1 MNNFTSKVSLPILF
15 IVLIFQSCAT
25 YQTKIDRKHQTPSLL
40 KNETPKHSFYLIG
53 DAGNLNETT
62 FNGLSGLKVSLQKA
76 GEGDYLI
83 FLGDNI
89 YPAGLVKKQDPLR
102 AITEQRINLQ
112 LDLAKSFKGKTI
124 FIPGNHDW
132 YNEGLDGLGREAGY
146 IKNQL
151 NDKNAFLPK
160 DGCPVAS
167 VEVSDAVQLI
177 VIDTQ
182 WYLEDWDQHPEIN
195 TRCGQIATRE
205 DFFLAVEDEI
215 NDNQGKTVILAMH
228 HPMFTNGP
236 HGSFFDAKSHLFPSG
251 SKVPLPVVG
260 SLANQVRGTG
270 GIIVQDRQSRQY
282 QNLMNRLE
290 IIVRRADK
298 IVMVSGHD
306 HNLQFINDNGLTQI
320 VSGSGSKKS
329 AVALGNNGLFASGE
343 QGFAVMDVFKNGQSD
358 VRFYAFNQTETP
370 VFQSQIF
377 QAYQAKAIKGS
388 GAFPMTVKTSVYTK
402 EETRKSEFFKS
413 VWGNHYRDIY
423 GQEITAKVALLDTL
437 FGGLKP
443 IRQGG
448 GHQTR
453 SLKLVAK
460 NDDEYTMR
468 AIKKSA
474 VQLFQTVAF
483 KDKYVIEEFKNTPAE
498 RLVLDFY
505 TASHPYAA
513 LAVTDLAEAAGVL
526 HTDPMLFY
534 VPKQAGLGDFNDVF
548 GDELYLIEKKIK
560 ADSSTGAFDGAGD
573 IESTADLF
581 DRLQKDEKYRV
592 DEKAFIRARL
602 FDMLIGDWD
611 RHGDQWRWAEIK
623 QANGDRI
630 FKPVPR
636 DRDQAFSN
644 FDGNLF
650 NALRKM
656 VGASNQFQVYD
667 EDLKNLKWMN
677 NAGIT
682 LDRTLLK
689 NSTLE
694 DWIAE
699 ANQIQQS
706 VTDASIQTAFSKLPD
721 EIKSSETDEIIR
733 KLKGRRGNLPDIAR
747 RYYGYLSSLGIIM
760 ATDKDDIF
768 DVERLNNGDTRVR
781 VYRNKGGERAD
792 LMTDKTFSKSQ
803 TKEIWLYGLD
813 DKDVF
818 NVSGKSSKNIK
829 IRMVGGQ
836 NNDSYKFENGRKV
849 TVYDYK
855 SKKNDL
861 DKKAAA
867 NVVLKDF
874 YENNTF
880 NYKKNILGSNSI
892 LPSVSFNPDDGIAIG
907 MTDVYTVKG
916 FERNPFTQQHK
927 IAAKVFFATQG
938 FAANYE
944 GTFANFVGKWNFV
957 AGAAAT
963 SDNFSQNFFGFGNET
978 PNNDDVSGI
987 DFNRVKMS
995 VLKADIGLRRNYVS
1009 GLNIDFK
1016 ALVESF
1022 EVEESNGRF
1031 ITDFGNNI
1039 PEFFDRKTFVGADAR
1054 VNFANYDNPVSPA
1067 RGMRFDLSTGFRIN
1081 TEDSDRHFTFVKPQ
1095 LEFYNSLSPDR
1106 NLVLKTFAKSQFNF
1120 NDGFEFYQGA
1130 NLGGEEGLRGY
1141 RFQRFTGKNSLVF
1154 GGDLRYSFDQVRI
1167 NFFVPLQLGV
1177 YSGYD
1182 LGRVWVKNDAS
1193 DVWHDSY
1200 GGGLWLNGADLF
1212 ATTFSLFGSDDG
1224 LRFSF
1229 GLKFDF

>member
-1 MNNFTSKVSLPILF
+1 MNNFTFKTSLLILF
-15 IVLIFQSCAT
+15 AVFIFQSCAT
-25 YQTKIDRKHQTPSLL
+25 YQAKIDKKHQSPSLL
-40 KNETPKHSFYLIG
+40 KNETYKHSFYLIG
-53 DAGNLNETT
+53 DAGNLDEKDINR
-62 FNGLSGLKVSLQKA
+62 LSGLNESLRNANQD
-76 GEGDYLI
+76 DYLI

-89 YPAGLVKKQDPLR
+89 YPSGLVKNDNPLR
-102 AITEQRINLQ
+102 LQAEQRMNLQ
-112 LDLAKSFKGKTI
+112 LVLAKSFKGKTI

-132 YNEGLDGLGREAGY
+132 YNGGVEGLDREADY

-151 NDKNAFLPK
+151 GSKNTFLPK
-160 DGCPVAS
+160 NGCPIAS
-167 VEVSDAVQLI
+167 VSVSGNIQLI
-177 VIDTQ
+177 ILDTQ
-182 WYLEDWDQHPEIN
+182 WYLEDWDRHPDIN
-195 TRCGQIATRE
+195 TQCGQITTRE
-205 DFFLAVEDEI
+205 DFFMAVEDEI
-215 NDNQGKTVILAMH
+215 NDNQGKTMILAMH
-228 HPMFTNGP
+228 HPMFTNGS
-236 HGSFFDAKSHLFPSG
+236 HGSFFDAKSHLFPAG
-251 SKVPLPVVG
+251 SKIPLPVLG

-270 GIIVQDRQSRQY
+270 GIFVQDRQSRPY

-290 IIVRRADK
+290 IIARRADK
-298 IVMVSGHD
+298 IILVSGHD
-306 HNLQFINDNGLTQI
+306 HNLQLINDKGLPQI

-329 AVALGNNGLFASGE
+329 AVAMGNNGIFASGD
-343 QGFAVMDVFKNGQSD
+343 QGFAVMNVFKNGQTD
-358 VRFYAFNQTETP
+358 IRFYAFNETEKP
-370 VFQSQIF
+370 IFQSQIF
-377 QAYQAKAIKGS
+377 PAYQAKVFKNKED
-388 GAFPMTVKTSVYTK
+388 FPKTIKTSVYTK
-402 EETRKSEFFKS
+402 EETRKSAFFKS
-413 VWGNHYRDIY
+413 VWGNHYRDLY

-453 SLKLVAK
+453 SLKLTAK
-460 NDDEYTMR
+460 NGDEYTMR
-468 AIKKSA
+468 ALKKSA

-505 TASHPYAA
+505 TASHPYVA

-534 VPKQAGLGDFNDVF
+534 VPKQAGLGDFNDAF

-560 ADSSTGAFDGAGD
+560 EDKSGEAFDGADD

-581 DRLQKDEKYRV
+581 ERLQKDEKYKV

-611 RHGDQWRWAEIK
+611 RHSDQWRWAESK

-630 FKPVPR
+630 FIPVPR

-667 EDLKNLKWMN
+667 ERLKNLKWMN

-706 VTDASIQTAFSKLPD
+706 VTDASIQTAFSKLPS
-721 EIKSSETDEIIR
+721 EIQDSETDEIIR
-733 KLKGRRGNLPDIAR
+733 KLKGRRVNLPDIAR
-747 RYYGYLSSLGIIM
+747 RYYNYLSHLGIIT

-768 DVERLNNGDTRVR
+768 DVERLDNGDTRVR
-781 VYRNKGGERAD
+781 AYRNKGGERAD
-792 LMTDKTFSKSQ
+792 LIADKTFSKQQ

-813 DKDVF
+813 DKDLF
-818 NVSGKSSKNIK
+818 NVTGKSSKNIK
-829 IRMVGGQ
+829 IRLVGGQ
-836 NNDSYKFENGRKV
+836 NNDTYSLENGRKV

-855 SKKNDL
+855 SKKTDVE
-861 DKKAAA
+861 KKGGAK
-867 NVVLKDF
+867 VVLKDF
-874 YENNTF
+874 YGNNTF
-880 NYKKNILGSNSI
+880 DYKKNILSSNAI
-892 LPSVSFNPDDGIAIG
+892 LPSISFNPDDGIAIG
-907 MTDVYTVKG
+907 VTDVYTVKG
-916 FERNPFTQQHK
+916 FVRNPFTQQHK
-927 IAAKVFFATQG
+927 ISAKAFFATQG
-938 FAANYE
+938 FVADYE
-944 GTFANFVGKWNFV
+944 GTFANFFGKWNFV
-957 AGAAAT
+957 VGAAAT

-978 PNNDDVSGI
+978 PNRDDVLGS

-995 VLKADIGLRRNYVS
+995 VLKADIGLRRNYIS

-1016 ALVESF
+1016 TLVESF
-1022 EVEESNGRF
+1022 EVEETNSRF
-1031 ITDFGNNI
+1031 IKQFGGAI
-1039 PEFFDRKTFVGADAR
+1039 SEFFERKTFAGADAR
-1054 VNFANYDNPVSPA
+1054 INFANYDNPVSPT

-1095 LEFYNSLSPDR
+1095 LEFYNSLSPNR

-1120 NDGFEFYQGA
+1120 NDGFEFYQAA

-1141 RFQRFTGKNSLVF
+1141 RFQRFTGKNSLVL

-1167 NFFVPLQLGV
+1167 NFFVPLQLGI
-1177 YSGYD
+1177 YGGYD
-1182 LGRVWVKNDAS
+1182 LGRVWVKNDSS

-1200 GGGLWLNGADLF
+1200 GGGLWFNGADLF
-1212 ATTFSLFGSDDG
+1212 AATIGLFGSDDG

>member
-1 MNNFTSKVSLPILF
+1 MNNFTSKDYLPILF
-15 IVLIFQSCAT
+15 AALIFQSCAT

-40 KNETPKHSFYLIG
+40 KNETSKHSLYLIG
-53 DAGNLNETT
+53 DAGNLTETSS
-62 FNGLSGLKVSLQKA
+62 NSLSGFKGTLKNADKD
-76 GEGDYLI
+76 DYLI

-89 YPAGLVKKQDPLR
+89 YPSGLVKKDDPLR
-102 AITEQRINLQ
+102 AQTEQRINLQ

-132 YNEGLDGLGREAGY
+132 YNGGLEGLDREADY
-146 IKNQL
+146 IREQLGSKNT
-151 NDKNAFLPK
+151 FLPK
-160 DGCPVAS
+160 NGCPIAS
-167 VEVSDAVQLI
+167 VSVSDDAQLI
-177 VIDTQ
+177 ILDTQ
-182 WYLEDWDQHPEIN
+182 WYLEDWDRHPEIN
-195 TRCGQIATRE
+195 TQCGQITTRA

-215 NDNQGKTVILAMH
+215 NDNQGKTVILVMH
-228 HPMFTNGP
+228 HPMFTNGS
-236 HGSFFDAKSHLFPSG
+236 HGGFFDAKSHLFPVG
-251 SKVPLPVVG
+251 SKIPLPVFG
-260 SLANQVRGTG
+260 SLVNQIRGAG
-270 GIIVQDRQSRQY
+270 GVLVQDRQSRTY

-290 IIVRRADK
+290 IIARRADK
-298 IVMVSGHD
+298 IILVSGHD
-306 HNLQFINDNGLTQI
+306 HNLQLINDNGLTQI

-329 AVALGNNGLFASGE
+329 AVALGNNGIFASGE

-358 VRFYAFNQTETP
+358 IRFYAFNQTEKP
-370 VFQSQIF
+370 IFQSQIF
-377 QAYQAKAIKGS
+377 SAQQAKVFKKS
-388 GAFPMTVKTSVYTK
+388 ENFPKTIKTSVYTK
-402 EETRKSEFFKS
+402 EETQKSDFFKS
-413 VWGNHYRDIY
+413 VWGNHYRDLY

-460 NDDEYTMR
+460 NGDEYTMR

-513 LAVTDLAEAAGVL
+513 LAVTDLAAAAGVL
-526 HTDPMLFY
+526 HTNPMLFY
-534 VPKQAGLGDFNDVF
+534 VPKQAGLGNFNDTF
-548 GDELYLIEKKIK
+548 GDELYLVEKKIK
-560 ADSSTGAFDGAGD
+560 EDKSGEAFDGADD

-581 DRLQKDEKYRV
+581 ERLQKDEKYKV

-677 NAGIT
+677 NAGVT

-689 NSTLE
+689 NSTRE

-699 ANQIQQS
+699 ANQIQQN
-706 VTDASIQTAFSKLPD
+706 VTDASIQKAFSKLPS
-721 EIKSSETDEIIR
+721 EIQGSETDEIIR

-747 RYYGYLSSLGIIM
+747 RYYSYLSSLGIIM

-768 DVERLNNGDTRVR
+768 DVERLRNGDTRVR

-792 LMTDKTFSKSQ
+792 LMTDKTFSKHQ
-803 TKEIWLYGLD
+803 TKEIWLYGLG
-813 DKDVF
+813 DKDIF
-818 NVSGKSSKNIK
+818 NVTGKSSKKIK

-836 NNDSYKFENGRKV
+836 NNDSYNFENGRKV

-855 SKKNDL
+855 SKKIDVA
-861 DKKAAA
+861 KKGGA
-867 NVVLKDF
+867 NLVLKDF

-880 NYKKNILGSNSI
+880 DYKKNILSSNAI
-892 LPSVSFNPDDGIAIG
+892 LPSISFNPDDGIAIG
-907 MTDVYTVKG
+907 VTDVYTVKG

-927 IAAKVFFATQG
+927 IGAKVFFATQG
-938 FAANYE
+938 FAADYE
-944 GTFANFVGKWNFV
+944 GTFANFIGKWNFV
-957 AGAAAT
+957 AGAKAT

-978 PNNDDVSGI
+978 SNKDDVLGV

-995 VLKADIGLRRNYVS
+995 ILKADIGLRRTYVS

-1022 EVEESNGRF
+1022 EVEETDNRF
-1031 ITDFGNNI
+1031 INQFGINI
-1039 PEFFDRKTFVGADAR
+1039 PEFFDRKTFVGADAS
-1054 VNFANYDNPVSPA
+1054 VNFANYDNPVSPT
-1067 RGMRFDLSTGFRIN
+1067 RGMRFELSSGFRIN

-1095 LEFYNSLSPDR
+1095 FEFYNSLSSNR
-1106 NLVLKTFAKSQFNF
+1106 NLVLKTFAKNQFNF
-1120 NDGFEFYQGA
+1120 NDGFEFYQAA

-1141 RFQRFTGKNSLVF
+1141 RFQRFTGKNSLIF
-1154 GGDLRYSFDQVRI
+1154 GGDLRYSFDKVRI
-1167 NFFVPLQLGV
+1167 NFFVPLQLGI

-1182 LGRVWVKNDAS
+1182 LGRIWVKNDTS
-1193 DVWHDSY
+1193 DIWHDSY
-1200 GGGLWLNGADLF
+1200 GGGFWLNGADLF
-1212 ATTFSLFGSDDG
+1212 AATVSLFGSDDG

>member
-15 IVLIFQSCAT
+15 MVLIFQSCAT
-25 YQTKIDRKHQTPSLL
+25 YQSKIDSKHQTPNLL

-53 DAGNLNETT
+53 DAGNLDESSVNK
-62 FNGLSGLKVSLQKA
+62 LSGFKEILKKSSKD
-76 GEGDYLI
+76 DYLI

-89 YPAGLVKKQDPLR
+89 YPSGLVKKDNPLR
-102 AITEQRINLQ
+102 AQTEQRINLQ
-112 LDLAKSFKGKTI
+112 LDLAKSFKGKI
-124 FIPGNHDW
+124 VFIPGNHDW
-132 YNEGLDGLGREAGY
+132 YNDGLDGLDREADY
-146 IKNQL
+146 IKEQIGS
-151 NDKNAFLPK
+151 KNAFLPK
-160 DGCPVAS
+160 DGCPIAS
-167 VEVSDAVQLI
+167 VSVSDKVQLI
-177 VIDTQ
+177 IVDTQ

-195 TRCGQIATRE
+195 TQCGQITTRE

-228 HPMFTNGP
+228 HPMFTNGS
-236 HGSFFDAKSHLFPSG
+236 HGSFFDAKSHLFPFG
-251 SKVPLPVVG
+251 SKIPFPVAG
-260 SLANQVRGTG
+260 TLANQVRGTG
-270 GIIVQDRQSRQY
+270 GITVQDRQSRPY

-290 IIVRRADK
+290 IIARRADK

-329 AVALGNNGLFASGE
+329 AVALGNNGIFASGE
-343 QGFAVMDVFKNGQSD
+343 QGFAVMDVFENGQSD
-358 VRFYAFNQTETP
+358 VHFYAFNQTEKP

-377 QAYQAKAIKGS
+377 PAYQAKVFKGNEQ
-388 GAFPMTVKTSVYTK
+388 FPQTIKTSVYTK
-402 EETRKSEFFKS
+402 EETQKSEFFKS
-413 VWGNHYRDIY
+413 VWGNHYRALY

-437 FGGLKP
+437 FGGLTP

-453 SLKLVAK
+453 SLKLVAE
-460 NDDEYTMR
+460 NGDEYTMR
-468 AIKKSA
+468 ALKKSA

-513 LAVTDLAEAAGVL
+513 LAVTDLADAAGVL
-526 HTDPMLFY
+526 HTNPMLFY
-534 VPKQAGLGDFNDVF
+534 VPKQSVLGDYNDVF

-560 ADSSTGAFDGAGD
+560 EDKSVEAFDGADD

-581 DRLQKDEKYRV
+581 ERLQKDEKYKV

-650 NALRKM
+650 SALRKM

-667 EDLKNLKWMN
+667 DNLKNLKWMN

-689 NSTLE
+689 NSTLQ
-694 DWIAE
+694 DWLAE
-699 ANQIQQS
+699 AAQIQQS
-706 VTDASIQTAFSKLPD
+706 ITDTSIQTAFSKLPN
-721 EIKSSETDEIIR
+721 EIKGSETDEIIQ
-733 KLKGRRGNLPDIAR
+733 KLKGRRENLSDIAR
-747 RYYGYLSSLGIIM
+747 RYYVYLSSLGVIT

-768 DVERLNNGDTRVR
+768 DVERLKNGDTRIR
-781 VYRNKGGERAD
+781 VYRNKDGERAD

-813 DKDVF
+813 DKDIF
-818 NVSGKSSKNIK
+818 NVTGKSSKNIK
-829 IRMVGGQ
+829 IRMIGGQ
-836 NNDSYKFENGRKV
+836 NNDAYNIENGRKV

-855 SKKNDL
+855 SKKIDL
-861 DKKAAA
+861 IKKGNA
-867 NVVLKDF
+867 NVVLKDY

-880 NYKKNILGSNSI
+880 DYKKNILSSNSI
-892 LPSVSFNPDDGIAIG
+892 LPSISYNPDDGIAIG
-907 MTDVYTVKG
+907 LTDVYTVKG

-927 IAAKVFFATQG
+927 INAKVFFATQG
-938 FAANYE
+938 FAADYE
-944 GTFANFVGKWNFV
+944 GTFANFIGKWNFV

-978 PNNDDVSGI
+978 SNNDGVLGV
-987 DFNRVKMS
+987 DFNRVKIS
-995 VLKADIGLRRNYVS
+995 VLRANIGLKRNYVS

-1022 EVEESNGRF
+1022 EVEDSNNRF
-1031 ITDFGNNI
+1031 INTFGSSI
-1039 PEFFDRKTFVGADAR
+1039 PDFFDRKTFFGVDATF
-1054 VNFANYDNPVSPA
+1054 NFANYDNPVSPT

-1095 LEFYNSLSPDR
+1095 LEFYNSLSSNR
-1106 NLVLKTFAKSQFNF
+1106 NLVLKTFAKSQWNL
-1120 NDGFEFYQGA
+1120 NDGFEFYQAA

-1141 RFQRFTGKNSLVF
+1141 RFQRFTGKNSLIF
-1154 GGDLRYSFDQVRI
+1154 GGDLRYSFEKVRI
-1167 NFFVPLQLGV
+1167 NFFVPLQLGI
-1177 YSGYD
+1177 YGGYD

-1193 DVWHDSY
+1193 DIWHDSY

-1212 ATTFSLFGSDDG
+1212 AATLSLFGSDDG